1 MKKQSVFVV
10 GAGVVGLS
18 TAIRVLEAGYDVT
31 LFADSEVF
39 PTDPKTVKYTSF
51 WAGAICNPGLG
62 DSLSS
67 RLEKKTMHIF
77 ARMVEED
84 PNVPITRHPVFGYAE
99 VANPEDRKHD
109 AEMKKLFHDFR
120 VLDPN
125 ELPNGVASGVTFT
138 IFFIDVPQYLA
149 YLWHRF
155 FFLGSRAF
163 RYKLSSL
170 SDLLSPTTLKF
181 EPVGRDGI
189 IADTTPGFSSF
200 NSSAFVNCTGL
211 GVLSLGGVNDTTM
224 FPTCGETVLLRA
236 QWITSGIKYSW
247 KNGDLTYIIPRGSGV
262 VVLGGTFESAGL
274 QCTATLLPL
283 SKRANGEIND
293 LDVLEEC
300 VGLWPS
306 RKDGVRVETSWL
318 DGDKRFPVVHNSGV
332 GEIIGMEAPGT
343 RARGRL
349 RSSPSSSCKRRS
361 KANLQKAGVLSP
373 KINWM
378 RMQKRKEL
386 EEQIV
391 TILSPE
397 SGEGELRI
405 QRLNGHLEIAG
416 SVVKPM

>member
-39 PTDPKTVKYTSF
+39 LTDPKTVKYTSF

-84 PNVPITRHPVFGYAE
+84 PNVPIARHPVFGYAE

-155 FFLGSRAF
+155 FFLGGRAF
-163 RYKLSSL
+163 RCKLSSL
-170 SDLLSPTTLKF
+170 SDLLSPTTPKF

-200 NSSAFVNCTGL
+200 NSSAFFNCTGL
-211 GVLSLGGVNDTTM
+211 GALSLGGVNDTTM
-224 FPTCGETVLLRA
+224 FPTRGETVLLRA
-236 QWITSGIKYSW
+236 PWITSGIKYSW
-247 KNGDLTYIIPRGSGV
+247 KNGGLTYIIPRGSGV
-262 VVLGGTFESAGL
+262 VCLVGIRHPFPRPEMVKLMKERGIAVYRD
-274 QCTATLLPL
+274 LLPL
-283 SKRANGEIND
+283 SKRANGGIND

-300 VGLWPS
+300 VGLRPS

-318 DGDKRFPVVHNSGV
+318 DGDKIFPVVHNYRHGGSGYESSWGSAELAV
-332 GEIIGMEAPGT
+332 ELLQ
-343 RARGRL
+343 RA
-349 RSSPSSSCKRRS
+349 
-361 KANLQKAGVLSP
+361 
-373 KINWM
+373 
-378 RMQKRKEL
+378 L
-386 EEQIV
+386 E
-391 TILSPE
+391 
-397 SGEGELRI
+397 G
-405 QRLNGHLEIAG
+405 
-416 SVVKPM
+416 

>member
-1 MKKQSVFVV
+1 MLFSCGSTILNRRSVHCS
-10 GAGVVGLS
+10 GVVGLS

-99 VANPEDRKHD
+99 HD

-125 ELPNGVASGVTFT
+125 ELPNGVASGSRSFTFSQ
-138 IFFIDVPQYLA
+138 FFIDVPQYLA
-149 YLWHRF
+149 YLWQSF
-155 FFLGSRAF
+155 FFLGGRAF
-163 RYKLSSL
+163 RCKLSSL
-170 SDLLSPTTLKF
+170 SDLLSPTTPKF

-200 NSSAFVNCTGL
+200 NSSAFFNCTGL
-211 GVLSLGGVNDTTM
+211 GALSLADIQQCSQPAGK
-224 FPTCGETVLLRA
+224 TVLLRA
-236 QWITSGIKYSW
+236 PWITSGIKYSW
-247 KNGDLTYIIPRGSGV
+247 KKGGLTYIIPRGRWV
-262 VVLGGTFESAGL
+262 VVLRGTFRYVSERHPFPRPEMVKLMKERGIAVYRD
-274 QCTATLLPL
+274 LLPL
-283 SKRANGEIND
+283 SKRANGGIND

-300 VGLWPS
+300 VGLRPS

-318 DGDKRFPVVHNSGV
+318 GALSPVQPYGDKRFPVVHNYRHGGSGYESSWGSAELAV
-332 GEIIGMEAPGT
+332 ELLQ
-343 RARGRL
+343 RA
-349 RSSPSSSCKRRS
+349 
-361 KANLQKAGVLSP
+361 
-373 KINWM
+373 
-378 RMQKRKEL
+378 L
-386 EEQIV
+386 E
-391 TILSPE
+391 
-397 SGEGELRI
+397 G
-405 QRLNGHLEIAG
+405 
-416 SVVKPM
+416 